1 MCCRWFKTL
10 SWITVAKDDTKI
22 TYLKRNPNNILK
34 KKEKK
39 ERRNLKGRNLKTQD
53 QT

>member
-34 KKEKK
+34 KKERKK
-39 ERRNLKGRNLKTQD
+39 EEI
-53 QT
+53 

>member
-1 MCCRWFKTL
+1 MCCRWLKAL

-22 TYLKRNPNNILK
+22 TYLKRNPKIKK

-53 QT
+53 